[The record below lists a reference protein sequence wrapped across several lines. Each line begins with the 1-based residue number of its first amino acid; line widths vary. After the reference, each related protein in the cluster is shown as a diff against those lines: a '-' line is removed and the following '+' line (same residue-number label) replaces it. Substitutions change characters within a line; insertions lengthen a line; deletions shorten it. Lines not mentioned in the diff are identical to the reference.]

1 MGFEEVTYKFPH
13 ENDENEIEIED
24 TGAVEIDLSG
34 KKTAEEYAQEQE
46 PEVEVEEEDD
56 FDIEIVDDTPQADQ
70 GRQASEPPEEVTDE
84 ELEGYS
90 SKVKK
95 RINKI
100 QKGYHDE
107 RRAKEAAAR
116 EREEAIRVAQQLA
129 EENKALKGD
138 VNKNREALL
147 EQAKR
152 QSAIEV
158 LSAKNAYK
166 RAYEEGDSEK
176 VLEAQ
181 EKLTAANMKA
191 EKVKNFKVEPLQ
203 EDEPSVTIPDNT
215 SAPAVDQKATS
226 WQESNRWFGQD
237 DEMTSLALG
246 YHTKLVKE
254 GFDPTSD
261 EYYEKIDSRMRQ
273 IFPDNF
279 EDAPKKKRANVVAPA
294 TRSTAPKK
302 ETREKTVATRQWEQ
316 PDVLPMP
323 NPEPGYEFKWVRLS
337 TLGTTDARNISSS
350 LREGWVPVK
359 AVDHPEIMLVTVEN
373 EKFADNV
380 VIGGLMLCKMPKEM
394 MDQRR
399 EHFAK
404 IANNQMDAVDNNL
417 MRENDPRMPIF
428 NDRKSNV
435 TFGKG

>member
-56 FDIEIVDDTPQADQ
+56 FDIEVVDDTPKADQ
-70 GRQASEPPEEVTDE
+70 GREASEPPEEVTEE

-302 ETREKTVATRQWEQ
+302 VTLTQTQ
-316 PDVLPMP
+316 
-323 NPEPGYEFKWVRLS
+323 VRLANR
-337 TLGTTDARNISSS
+337 LGLTNEQYARQ
-350 LREGWVPVK
+350 
-359 AVDHPEIMLVTVEN
+359 LVE
-373 EKFADNV
+373 
-380 VIGGLMLCKMPKEM
+380 EM
-394 MDQRR
+394 
-399 EHFAK
+399 
-404 IANNQMDAVDNNL
+404 
-417 MRENDPRMPIF
+417 
-428 NDRKSNV
+428 RKS
-435 TFGKG
+435 

>member
-56 FDIEIVDDTPQADQ
+56 LDIEVVDDAPKADQ
-70 GRQASEPPEEVTDE
+70 GRQASEPPEEVTEE

-107 RRAKEAAAR
+107 RRAKEEAAR
-116 EREEAIRVAQQLA
+116 EREEAVRVAQQLA
-129 EENKALKGD
+129 EENKALKSD

-152 QSAIEV
+152 NTAVEV
-158 LSAKNAYK
+158 LQAKKMYQD
-166 RAYEEGDSEK
+166 AYEAGDSEK
-176 VLEAQ
+176 VVEAQ
-181 EKLTAANMKA
+181 DKLTTAKLKA
-191 EKVKNFKVEPLQ
+191 EKIKDFKLEPLQ
-203 EDEPSVTIPDNT
+203 EEESSVTIPDNN
-215 SAPAVDQKATS
+215 SPVVDDRATS
-226 WQESNRWFGQD
+226 WQSRNKWFGED

-246 YHTKLVKE
+246 LHTKLVNS
-254 GFDPTSD
+254 GIDPTSD
-261 EYYEKIDSRMRQ
+261 EYYESIDSRMRQ

-302 ETREKTVATRQWEQ
+302 VTLTQTQ
-316 PDVLPMP
+316 
-323 NPEPGYEFKWVRLS
+323 VRLANR
-337 TLGTTDARNISSS
+337 LGLTNEQYARQ
-350 LREGWVPVK
+350 
-359 AVDHPEIMLVTVEN
+359 LVE
-373 EKFADNV
+373 
-380 VIGGLMLCKMPKEM
+380 EM
-394 MDQRR
+394 
-399 EHFAK
+399 
-404 IANNQMDAVDNNL
+404 
-417 MRENDPRMPIF
+417 
-428 NDRKSNV
+428 RKS
-435 TFGKG
+435 

>member
-34 KKTAEEYAQEQE
+34 KKTAEEYAKEQ
-46 PEVEVEEEDD
+46 EVEVEEEDD
-56 FDIEIVDDTPQADQ
+56 LDIEVVDDTPKADQ

-116 EREEAIRVAQQLA
+116 EREEAVRVAQQLA
-129 EENKALKGD
+129 DENKTLKAD
-138 VNKNREALL
+138 VHKNREALL

-152 QSAIEV
+152 SSAIEMAQ
-158 LSAKNAYK
+158 AKNAYK
-166 RAYEEGDSEK
+166 RAYEEGDADK
-176 VLEAQ
+176 VMEAQ
-181 EKLTAANMKA
+181 EKLTAANLKA
-191 EKVKNFKVEPLQ
+191 DKVKNFKLEPLQ
-203 EDEPSVTIPDNT
+203 EDDDSVTIPDNN

-226 WQESNRWFGQD
+226 WKEQNQWFGED
-237 DEMTSLALG
+237 DEMTSFALG
-246 YHTKLVKE
+246 FHTKLVKQ
-254 GFDPTSD
+254 GVDPTSD
-261 EYYEKIDSRMRQ
+261 EYYEKVDSRMRE

-302 ETREKTVATRQWEQ
+302 VTLTQTQ
-316 PDVLPMP
+316 
-323 NPEPGYEFKWVRLS
+323 VRLANR
-337 TLGTTDARNISSS
+337 LGLTNEQYARQ
-350 LREGWVPVK
+350 
-359 AVDHPEIMLVTVEN
+359 LVE
-373 EKFADNV
+373 
-380 VIGGLMLCKMPKEM
+380 EM
-394 MDQRR
+394 
-399 EHFAK
+399 
-404 IANNQMDAVDNNL
+404 
-417 MRENDPRMPIF
+417 
-428 NDRKSNV
+428 RKS
-435 TFGKG
+435 

>member
-166 RAYEEGDSEK
+166 RAYE
-176 VLEAQ
+176 
-181 EKLTAANMKA
+181 
-191 EKVKNFKVEPLQ
+191 
-203 EDEPSVTIPDNT
+203 
-215 SAPAVDQKATS
+215 
-226 WQESNRWFGQD
+226 
-237 DEMTSLALG
+237 
-246 YHTKLVKE
+246 
-254 GFDPTSD
+254 
-261 EYYEKIDSRMRQ
+261 
-273 IFPDNF
+273 
-279 EDAPKKKRANVVAPA
+279 
-294 TRSTAPKK
+294 
-302 ETREKTVATRQWEQ
+302 
-316 PDVLPMP
+316 
-323 NPEPGYEFKWVRLS
+323 
-337 TLGTTDARNISSS
+337 
-350 LREGWVPVK
+350 
-359 AVDHPEIMLVTVEN
+359 
-373 EKFADNV
+373 
-380 VIGGLMLCKMPKEM
+380 
-394 MDQRR
+394 
-399 EHFAK
+399 
-404 IANNQMDAVDNNL
+404 
-417 MRENDPRMPIF
+417 
-428 NDRKSNV
+428 
-435 TFGKG
+435 